1 MIHPKDLSAL
11 VQVGNIYASMSTAER
26 AKVGAVIF
34 NEVTRNIISV
44 GYNGTPP
51 GEDNTCEIDGVTKD
65 NVIHAEIN
73 ALNKLDGVG
82 IWRASEYPDHEPPIT
97 IGLTMYVT
105 LSPCMNCAQA
115 IIEAKIKKVICFEMY
130 MGRSSGFS
138 MLQDAGVGIEKIF
151 DPMKDGNY
159 STIRF

>member
-1 MIHPKDLSAL
+1 VIHPKDLSAL
-11 VQVGNIYASMSTAER
+11 VQVGKIYASMSTAER
-26 AKVGAVIF
+26 AKVGAVLF
-34 NEVTRNIISV
+34 NEMTRNIISV

-73 ALNKLDGVG
+73 ALNKLKNM
-82 IWRASEYPDHEPPIT
+82 WRIPSERLKISYQLT
-97 IGLTMYVT
+97 YGTTMYVT

-115 IIEAKIKKVICFEMY
+115 IIDANIRKVICLEMY
-130 MGRSSGFS
+130 TGKSSGFS